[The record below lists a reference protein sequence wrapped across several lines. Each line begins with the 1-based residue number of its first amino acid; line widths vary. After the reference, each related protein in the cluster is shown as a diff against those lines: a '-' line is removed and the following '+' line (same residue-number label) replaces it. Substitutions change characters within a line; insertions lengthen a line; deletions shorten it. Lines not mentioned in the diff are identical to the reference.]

1 METKEKVTEEVVTT
15 PTPEEQLRALQEKV
29 AQSEARATEKE
40 EGFKTLQ
47 RQFLAE
53 QTSKK
58 ELEQR
63 LTDREETSAFNRAL
77 IGLVAEQRGTDE
89 DDVIGEVRTRKPDLL
104 KQYDEIEQ
112 RRQQKAVEAKVRG
125 YQRRVEALGL
135 KESDRDYRDVYFAV
149 SQGNDSMAESIIS
162 DLETQA
168 EKPKP
173 EAKVLD
179 EETINRLVE
188 ERIARKKEEDELLK
202 TDTGSSAG
210 GGSKLTASQVE
221 KMSPDER
228 FRRSDEIAK
237 MSLGYTRLEK

>member
-47 RQFLAE
+47 RQLLAE
-53 QTSKK
+53 QSSKK

-135 KESDRDYRDVYFAV
+135 KESNRDYRDVYFAV
-149 SQGNDSMAESIIS
+149 SQGNYSMADAIIS

-168 EKPKP
+168 ETPKP
-173 EAKVLD
+173 EAKAPD
-179 EETINRLVE
+179 EEAINKLVE
-188 ERIARKKEEDELLK
+188 ERLAKKKEEDELLK
-202 TDTGSSAG
+202 TDPGSSAG
-210 GGSKLTASQVE
+210 GGKLTAKDVE
-221 KMSPDER
+221 KMSPSER
-228 FRRSDEIAK
+228 FARSDEISK
-237 MSLGYTRLEK
+237 MPLGYKPLEK

>member
-1 METKEKVTEEVVTT
+1 METKEKVTAEVVTT

-47 RQFLAE
+47 RQLLAE
-53 QTSKK
+53 QSSKK

-135 KESDRDYRDVYFAV
+135 KESNRDYRDVYFAV
-149 SQGNDSMAESIIS
+149 SQGNYSMADSIIS

-168 EKPKP
+168 ETPK
-173 EAKVLD
+173 AKTVD
-179 EETINRLVE
+179 EETLNRLVE
-188 ERIARKKEEDELLK
+188 ERIAKKKEEDELLK
-202 TDTGSSAG
+202 TDPGSSSG
-210 GGSKLTASQVE
+210 GGKLTAKDVE

-228 FRRSDEIAK
+228 FARSAEIAK
-237 MSLGYTRLEK
+237 MSLGYKSLEK